1 VDEAVLPVD
10 GVVLLDVD
18 EGLCVA
24 PVADGSVDAG
34 VGFAA
39 ADVGVD
45 CCDADGLEPIVSD
58 EGLLL
63 AALAWSC
70 PVPPLI
76 ELASSVMCRRT
87 SISFCFAVSS
97 VLSDESSDT
106 SLSTAAASVPQFDA
120 PFFALAP
127 FDAGESDVAALDEPE
142 VAVGPPLATSLS
154 RLFRCVFNCASLDRE
169 PAGIDVAGTA
179 ASACFASFTWS
190 AAVVALADVWPWV
203 EVGVEVVCAGEVCDG
218 EVCGVVWANPA
229 AGKPISAAV
238 AIAVVQRAVERF
250 ISGAS

>member
-1 VDEAVLPVD
+1 VDEAVLPAE
-10 GVVLLDVD
+10 GVVLLDAVD

-63 AALAWSC
+63 LAALAWSC

-97 VLSDESSDT
+97 VLSDESSET

-127 FDAGESDVAALDEPE
+127 FEAGDSDVAAVDEPD

-154 RLFRCVFNCASLDRE
+154 RLFRCVFNCASFERE
-169 PAGIDVAGTA
+169 AAGIDVAGTA

-190 AAVVALADVWPWV
+190 AAVVALADVWP
-203 EVGVEVVCAGEVCDG
+203 
-218 EVCGVVWANPA
+218 
-229 AGKPISAAV
+229 
-238 AIAVVQRAVERF
+238 
-250 ISGAS
+250 